1 MAHSSTVRP
10 SIGMN
15 WGFDVLDYVI
25 KAGTIVDGSGAPPTT
40 GDVAVRDGVIVSV
53 GGTIT
58 ESAKETIDADGAIV
72 TPGWVDVHTHYDGQ
86 VSWDDVMDPSAGNG
100 ATTVVMGNCGV
111 GFAPVRPGGQQT
123 LIELMEGVE
132 DIPGTALHE
141 GMEWGKWESFP
152 DYMDYISGRQYSLDI
167 GAQVAHGAVRYY
179 VMGERGAANEDATAG
194 DIAAMALLV
203 GRAVEAGAVGFSTS
217 RTIGHRSL
225 HGAPVPGTFAPLDE
239 LVAIAEAMGRTGKG
253 VFEMIPAGTVGKLDG
268 LGGER
273 STPYEE
279 FALMEQVS
287 KQGGRPVTFT
297 LVQSP
302 DYDQDLWREI
312 LDLTADANASG
323 AQMRPQV
330 SSRPIGFVTGL
341 SSYHAFQR
349 RPTYMALA
357 HLPLAD
363 RVIEMAKAEVKAA
376 ILADPDVP
384 VAEPG
389 SMANLFALFQRAAP
403 MIYPL
408 ADPVDYEPT
417 MDQTLGARM
426 ASTGREPLDVLY
438 DFLLEDGGMSMGAL
452 MGGNDIA
459 ERLEVLR
466 EMLLHPDTVTGLSDA
481 GAHVTLICDATMPTT
496 QLTYWVRDRK
506 RGERLPLEFIVAKQT
521 SANARLYG
529 FHDRGL
535 LAPGKRAD
543 INVIDLEH
551 LTVAPPKAH
560 HDLPAGGTRLIQP
573 VHGYLATMV
582 KGEVTRRH
590 DADTGARPGTL
601 VRST

>member
-1 MAHSSTVRP
+1 M
-10 SIGMN
+10 
-15 WGFDVLDYVI
+15 LDYVI
-25 KAGTIVDGSGAPPTT
+25 KGGTIVDGTGASPTV
-40 GDVAVRDGVIVSV
+40 GDVGVRDGVIVAV
-53 GGTIT
+53 GGSIT
-58 ESAKETIDADGAIV
+58 ESANETIDADGAIV
-72 TPGWVDVHTHYDGQ
+72 TPGWIDVHTHYDGQ

-111 GFAPVRPGGQQT
+111 GFAPVRPGGEQT

-152 DYMDYISGRQYSLDI
+152 DYMDYIGGRQYSLDI
-167 GAQVAHGAVRYY
+167 GAQIAHGAVRYY
-179 VMGERGAANEDATAG
+179 VMGERGSENEDATAA
-194 DIAAMALLV
+194 DIEAMAALV
-203 GRAVEAGAVGFSTS
+203 GQAVDAGAVGFSTS

-225 HGAPVPGTFAPLDE
+225 WGAPVPGTFAAVDE

-253 VFEMIPAGTVGKLDG
+253 VFEMIPAGTVGKLEG

-273 STPYEE
+273 FTPHQE
-279 FALMEQVS
+279 FALMHEVATR
-287 KQGGRPVTFT
+287 GGRPVTFT

-302 DYDQDLWREI
+302 DYDENLWREI
-312 LDLTADANASG
+312 LDLTADANAAG
-323 AQMRPQV
+323 AQMHPQV

-349 RPTYMALA
+349 RPTYMAIA
-357 HLPLAD
+357 HLPLAE
-363 RVIEMAKAEVKAA
+363 RVKEMSKAEVKSA
-376 ILADPDVP
+376 IMSEGDVP

-389 SMANLFALFQRAAP
+389 SMANLFGLFQMAAP

-426 ASTGREPLDVLY
+426 AATGREPLDVLY
-438 DFLLEDGGMSMGAL
+438 DFLLEDEGTSMGAL
-452 MGGNDIA
+452 MGSNDIA
-459 ERLEVLR
+459 DRQEVLR

-496 QLTYWVRDRK
+496 QLTYWARDRQ
-506 RGERLPLEFIVAKQT
+506 RGERLPVEFVVAKQT
-521 SANARLYG
+521 ARNARLYG
-529 FHDRGL
+529 FNDRGL
-535 LAPGKRAD
+535 LQPGKRAD
-543 INVIDLEH
+543 INVIDFDR

-573 VHGYLATMV
+573 VQGYLATMV
-582 KGEVTRRH
+582 KGEVTRRF

>member
-1 MAHSSTVRP
+1 
-10 SIGMN
+10 
-15 WGFDVLDYVI
+15 VLDHVI
-25 KAGTIVDGSGAPPTT
+25 KGGTIVDGTGASPTI
-40 GDVAVRDGVIVSV
+40 GDVGVRDGVIVAV

-58 ESAKETIDADGAIV
+58 EAARETIDADGAIV

-111 GFAPVRPGGQQT
+111 GFAPVRPGGEQT

-152 DYMDYISGRQYSLDI
+152 DYMDYISGRRYSLDI

-179 VMGERGAANEDATAG
+179 VMGERGVANEDATAT
-194 DIAAMALLV
+194 DIEAMASLV
-203 GRAVEAGAVGFSTS
+203 GEAVEAGAVGFSTS

-225 HGAPVPGTFAPLDE
+225 WGAPVPGTFAPVAE
-239 LVAIAEAMGRTGKG
+239 LVAIAEAMGRVGKG
-253 VFEMIPAGTVGKLDG
+253 VFEMIPAGTVGKLEG

-279 FALMEQVS
+279 FALMEQVA

-302 DYDQDLWREI
+302 DYDQDMWREI
-312 LDLTADANASG
+312 LDLTANANASG
-323 AQMRPQV
+323 AQMHPQV

-349 RPTYMALA
+349 RPTYMAMA
-357 HLPLAD
+357 HLLLAD
-363 RVIEMAKAEVKAA
+363 RVKEMAKSEVKAA
-376 ILADPDVP
+376 ILGESDVP

-389 SMANLFALFQRAAP
+389 SMANLFGLFQMAAP

-417 MDQTLGARM
+417 MDQMLGARM
-426 ASTGREPLDVLY
+426 AATGREPLDVLY
-438 DFLLEDGGMSMGAL
+438 DFLLEDGGTSMGAL
-452 MGGNDIA
+452 MGSNDIA
-459 ERLEVLR
+459 DRQEVLR

-496 QLTYWVRDRK
+496 QLTYWVRDRQ
-506 RGERLPLEFIVAKQT
+506 RGERLPLEFVVAKQT
-521 SANARLYG
+521 AGNARLYG
-529 FHDRGL
+529 FNDRGL

-543 INVIDLEH
+543 INVIDLDR

-573 VHGYLATMV
+573 VQGYLATMV

>member
-1 MAHSSTVRP
+1 MAHSSTVWP

>member
-1 MAHSSTVRP
+1 M
-10 SIGMN
+10 
-15 WGFDVLDYVI
+15 LDYVI
-25 KAGTIVDGSGAPPTT
+25 TGGTIVDGSGAPPTT
-40 GDVAVRDGVIVSV
+40 GDVGVRDGVIVSV
-53 GGTIT
+53 GEAIT
-58 ESAKETIDADGAIV
+58 EAARETIDADGAIV

-100 ATTVVMGNCGV
+100 ATTIVMGNCGV
-111 GFAPVRPGGQQT
+111 GFAPVRPGGEQS

-141 GMEWGKWESFP
+141 GIEWGRWESFP
-152 DYMDYISGRQYSLDI
+152 EYMDYIGGRQYSLDI

-179 VMGERGAANEDATAG
+179 VMGERGSENEDATAD
-194 DIAAMALLV
+194 DIATMAALV
-203 GRAVEAGAVGFSTS
+203 GEAVEAGAVGFSTS

-225 HGAPVPGTFAPLDE
+225 WGAPVPGTFAPVHE
-239 LVAIAEAMGRTGKG
+239 LVAIAQAMGRTGKG

-273 STPYEE
+273 FTPHEE
-279 FALMEQVS
+279 FALMEQVAT
-287 KQGGRPVTFT
+287 QGGRPVTFT

-302 DYDQDLWREI
+302 DYDQNLWREI
-312 LDLTADANASG
+312 LDMTAHANASG
-323 AQMRPQV
+323 ARMRPQV

-357 HLPLAD
+357 RLPLSE
-363 RVIEMAKAEVKAA
+363 RVKEMAKAEVKAA
-376 ILADPDVP
+376 ILSEADVP

-389 SMANLFALFQRAAP
+389 SMANLFRLFQMAAP

-417 MDQTLGARM
+417 MDQMLGARM
-426 ASTGREPLDVLY
+426 AATGREPLDVLY
-438 DFLLEDGGMSMGAL
+438 DFLLEGQGTAMGAL
-452 MGGNDIA
+452 MGSNDIA
-459 ERLEVLR
+459 ERQEVLR
-466 EMLLHPDTVTGLSDA
+466 EMLVHPDTVTGLSDA

-496 QLTYWVRDRK
+496 QLTYWVRDRQ

-521 SANARLYG
+521 ANNARLYG

-543 INVIDLEH
+543 INVIDLER

>member
-1 MAHSSTVRP
+1 M
-10 SIGMN
+10 
-15 WGFDVLDYVI
+15 LDYVI
-25 KAGTIVDGSGAPPTT
+25 TGGTIVDGSGAPPTT
-40 GDVAVRDGVIVSV
+40 GDVGVRDGVIVSV
-53 GGTIT
+53 GEAIT
-58 ESAKETIDADGAIV
+58 EAARETIDADGAIV

-100 ATTVVMGNCGV
+100 ATTIVMGNCGV
-111 GFAPVRPGGQQT
+111 GFAPVRPGGEQS

-141 GMEWGKWESFP
+141 GIEWGRWESFP
-152 DYMDYISGRQYSLDI
+152 EYMDYIGGRQYSLDI

-179 VMGERGAANEDATAG
+179 VMGERGSENEDATAD
-194 DIAAMALLV
+194 DIATMAALV
-203 GRAVEAGAVGFSTS
+203 GEAVEAGAVGFSTS

-225 HGAPVPGTFAPLDE
+225 WGAPVPGTFAPVHE
-239 LVAIAEAMGRTGKG
+239 LVAIAQAMGRTGKG

-273 STPYEE
+273 FTPHEE
-279 FALMEQVS
+279 FALMEQVAT
-287 KQGGRPVTFT
+287 QGGRPVTFT

-302 DYDQDLWREI
+302 DYDQNLWREI
-312 LDLTADANASG
+312 LDMTAHANASG
-323 AQMRPQV
+323 ARMHPQV

-357 HLPLAD
+357 RLPLSE
-363 RVIEMAKAEVKAA
+363 RVKEMAKAEVKAA
-376 ILADPDVP
+376 ILSEADVP

-389 SMANLFALFQRAAP
+389 SMANLFRLFQMAAP

-417 MDQTLGARM
+417 MDQMLGAQM
-426 ASTGREPLDVLY
+426 AATGREPLDVLY
-438 DFLLEDGGMSMGAL
+438 DFLLEGQGTAMGAL
-452 MGGNDIA
+452 MGSNDIA
-459 ERLEVLR
+459 ERQEVLR
-466 EMLLHPDTVTGLSDA
+466 EMLVHPDTVTGLSDA

-496 QLTYWVRDRK
+496 QLTYWVRDRQ

-521 SANARLYG
+521 ANNARLYG

-543 INVIDLEH
+543 INVIDLER

>member
-1 MAHSSTVRP
+1 M
-10 SIGMN
+10 
-15 WGFDVLDYVI
+15 LDYVI
-25 KAGTIVDGSGAPPTT
+25 TGGTIVDGSGAPPTT
-40 GDVAVRDGVIVSV
+40 GDVGVRDGVIVSV
-53 GGTIT
+53 GEAIT
-58 ESAKETIDADGAIV
+58 EAARETIDADGAIV

-100 ATTVVMGNCGV
+100 ATTIVMGNCGV
-111 GFAPVRPGGQQT
+111 GFAPVRPGGEQS

-141 GMEWGKWESFP
+141 GIEWGRWESFP
-152 DYMDYISGRQYSLDI
+152 EYMDYIGGRQYSLDI

-179 VMGERGAANEDATAG
+179 VMGERGSENEDATAD
-194 DIAAMALLV
+194 DIATMAALV
-203 GRAVEAGAVGFSTS
+203 GEAVEAGAVGFSTS

-225 HGAPVPGTFAPLDE
+225 WGAPVPGTFAPVHE
-239 LVAIAEAMGRTGKG
+239 LVAIAQAMGRTGKG

-273 STPYEE
+273 FTPHEE
-279 FALMEQVS
+279 FALMEQVAT
-287 KQGGRPVTFT
+287 QGGRPVTFT

-302 DYDQDLWREI
+302 DYDQNLWREI
-312 LDLTADANASG
+312 LDMTAHANASG
-323 AQMRPQV
+323 ARMHPQV

-357 HLPLAD
+357 RLPLSE
-363 RVIEMAKAEVKAA
+363 RVKEMAKAEVKAA
-376 ILADPDVP
+376 ILSEADVP

-389 SMANLFALFQRAAP
+389 SMANLFRLFQMAAP

-417 MDQTLGARM
+417 MDQMLGARM
-426 ASTGREPLDVLY
+426 AATGREPLDVLY
-438 DFLLEDGGMSMGAL
+438 DFLLEGEGTAMGAL
-452 MGGNDIA
+452 MGSNDIA
-459 ERLEVLR
+459 ERQEVLR
-466 EMLLHPDTVTGLSDA
+466 EMLVHPDTVTGLSDA

-496 QLTYWVRDRK
+496 QLTYWVRDRQ

-521 SANARLYG
+521 ANNARLYG

-543 INVIDLEH
+543 INVIDLER

>member
-1 MAHSSTVRP
+1 
-10 SIGMN
+10 
-15 WGFDVLDYVI
+15 VLDHVI
-25 KAGTIVDGSGAPPTT
+25 KGGTIVDGTGASPTI
-40 GDVAVRDGVIVSV
+40 GDVGVRDGVIVAV

-58 ESAKETIDADGAIV
+58 EAARETIDADGAIV

-111 GFAPVRPGGQQT
+111 GFAPVRPGGEQM

-179 VMGERGAANEDATAG
+179 VMGERGAANEDATAD
-194 DIAAMALLV
+194 DIAAMASLV
-203 GRAVEAGAVGFSTS
+203 GEAVDAGAVGFSTS

-225 HGAPVPGTFAPLDE
+225 WGAPVPGTFAPLEE

-253 VFEMIPAGTVGKLDG
+253 VFEMIPAGTVGKLEG

-273 STPYEE
+273 FTPHQE
-279 FALMEQVS
+279 FALMQEVATR
-287 KQGGRPVTFT
+287 GGRPVTFT

-312 LDLTADANASG
+312 LDLTADANAAG
-323 AQMRPQV
+323 AKMHPQV

-349 RPTYMALA
+349 RPTYMAIA
-357 HLPLAD
+357 HLPLAE
-363 RVIEMAKAEVKAA
+363 RVKEMTKPEVKSA
-376 ILADPDVP
+376 IMSEGDVP

-389 SMANLFALFQRAAP
+389 SMANLFALFQMAAP
-403 MIYPL
+403 MLYPL

-417 MDQTLGARM
+417 MDQMLGARM
-426 ASTGREPLDVLY
+426 AATGREPLDVLY
-438 DFLLEDGGMSMGAL
+438 DFLLEDEGTSMGAL
-452 MGGNDIA
+452 MGANDIA
-459 ERLEVLR
+459 ERQEVLR

-496 QLTYWVRDRK
+496 QLTYWARDRQ
-506 RGERLPLEFIVAKQT
+506 RGERLPLEFVVAKQT
-521 SANARLYG
+521 AVNARLYG

-535 LAPGKRAD
+535 LQPGKRAD
-543 INVIDLEH
+543 INVIDFDR

-573 VHGYLATMV
+573 VQGYLATMV

>member
-1 MAHSSTVRP
+1 M
-10 SIGMN
+10 
-15 WGFDVLDYVI
+15 LDYVI
-25 KAGTIVDGSGAPPTT
+25 KGGTIVDGTGAPPTT
-40 GDVAVRDGVIVSV
+40 GDVGVRDGVIVSV
-53 GGTIT
+53 GGTTT
-58 ESAKETIDADGAIV
+58 EAAKETIDADGAIV

-111 GFAPVRPGGQQT
+111 GFAPVRPGGEQT

-152 DYMDYISGRQYSLDI
+152 DYMDYISGRRYSLDI

-179 VMGERGAANEDATAG
+179 VMGERGVANEDATAA
-194 DIAAMALLV
+194 DIEAMASLV
-203 GRAVEAGAVGFSTS
+203 GEAVEAGAVGFSTS

-225 HGAPVPGTFAPLDE
+225 WGAPVPGTFAPVAE
-239 LVAIAEAMGRTGKG
+239 LVAIAEAMGRVGKG
-253 VFEMIPAGTVGKLDG
+253 VFEMIPAGTVGKLEG

-279 FALMEQVS
+279 FALMEQVA

-302 DYDQDLWREI
+302 DYDQDMWREI
-312 LDLTADANASG
+312 LDLTANANASG
-323 AQMRPQV
+323 AQMHPQV

-349 RPTYMALA
+349 RPTYMAMA

-363 RVIEMAKAEVKAA
+363 RVKEMAKSEVKAA
-376 ILADPDVP
+376 ILGESDAP

-389 SMANLFALFQRAAP
+389 SMANLFGLFQMAAP

-417 MDQTLGARM
+417 MDKMLGARM
-426 ASTGREPLDVLY
+426 AATGREPLDVLY
-438 DFLLEDGGMSMGAL
+438 DFLLEDGGTSMGAL
-452 MGGNDIA
+452 MGSNDIA
-459 ERLEVLR
+459 DRQEVLR

-496 QLTYWVRDRK
+496 QLTYWVRDRQ
-506 RGERLPLEFIVAKQT
+506 RGERLPLEFVVAKQT
-521 SANARLYG
+521 AGNARLYG
-529 FHDRGL
+529 FNDRGL

-543 INVIDLEH
+543 INVIDLDR

-573 VHGYLATMV
+573 VQGYLATMV

>member
-1 MAHSSTVRP
+1 M
-10 SIGMN
+10 
-15 WGFDVLDYVI
+15 LDYVI
-25 KAGTIVDGSGAPPTT
+25 KGGTIVDGTGATPTT
-40 GDVAVRDGVIVSV
+40 GDVGVRDGLIVSV
-53 GGTIT
+53 GDTIT
-58 ESAKETIDADGAIV
+58 EAAKDTIDADGAIV

-86 VSWDDVMDPSAGNG
+86 ISWDDVMDPSAGNG

-111 GFAPVRPGGQQT
+111 GFAPVRPGGEQT

-141 GMEWGKWESFP
+141 GMEWGAWETFP
-152 DYMDYISGRQYSLDI
+152 DYLDYIAGRQYSLDI

-179 VMGERGAANEDATAG
+179 VMGERGVANEDATAD
-194 DIAAMALLV
+194 DIAAMATLV
-203 GRAVEAGAVGFSTS
+203 GQAVDAGAVGFSTS

-225 HGAPVPGTFAPLDE
+225 WGSPVPGTFAPVDE

-253 VFEMIPAGTVGKLDG
+253 VFELIPAGTVGKLEG

-279 FALMEQVS
+279 FELMKQVAAR
-287 KQGGRPVTFT
+287 GGRPVTFT

-312 LDLTADANASG
+312 LDLTAEANAAG
-323 AQMRPQV
+323 TRMHPQV

-349 RPTYMALA
+349 RPTYMAIA
-357 HLPLAD
+357 HLPLAE
-363 RVIEMAKAEVKAA
+363 RAIEMAKAEVKAA
-376 ILADPDVP
+376 IMSEEDVR
-384 VAEPG
+384 VEQPG
-389 SMANLFALFQRAAP
+389 SMANLYGLFQMAAP
-403 MIYPL
+403 MMYPL

-417 MDQTLGARM
+417 LDQTLGARM
-426 ASTGREPLDVLY
+426 AATGREPFDVMY
-438 DFLLEDGGMSMGAL
+438 DFLLEDEGRAMAAL
-452 MGGNDIA
+452 MGSKDIA
-459 ERLEVLR
+459 DSQEVLR

-496 QLTYWVRDRK
+496 QLTYWTRDRK
-506 RGERLPLEFIVAKQT
+506 RGERIPLEFVVAKQT
-521 SANARLYG
+521 ANNARLYG
-529 FHDRGL
+529 LHDRGL
-535 LAPGKRAD
+535 LASGKRAD
-543 INVIDLEH
+543 INVIDLEN
-551 LTVAPPKAH
+551 LTVAPPLAH

-573 VHGYLATMV
+573 VQGYLATMV
-582 KGEVTRRH
+582 KGEVTRRN

-601 VRST
+601 VRSS

>member
-1 MAHSSTVRP
+1 M
-10 SIGMN
+10 
-15 WGFDVLDYVI
+15 LDHVI
-25 KAGTIVDGSGAPPTT
+25 KGGTIVDGTGASPTI
-40 GDVAVRDGVIVSV
+40 GDVGVRDGVIVAV

-58 ESAKETIDADGAIV
+58 EAARETIDADGAIV

-111 GFAPVRPGGQQT
+111 GFAPVRPGGEQT

-152 DYMDYISGRQYSLDI
+152 DYMDYISGRRYSLDI

-179 VMGERGAANEDATAG
+179 VMGERGAANEDATAD
-194 DIAAMALLV
+194 DIAAMASLV
-203 GRAVEAGAVGFSTS
+203 GEAVDAGAVGFSTS

-225 HGAPVPGTFAPLDE
+225 WGAPVPGTFAPVAE
-239 LVAIAEAMGRTGKG
+239 LVAIAEAMGRVGKG
-253 VFEMIPAGTVGKLDG
+253 VFEMIPAGTVGKLEG

-279 FALMEQVS
+279 FALMEQVA

-302 DYDQDLWREI
+302 DYDQDMWREI
-312 LDLTADANASG
+312 LDLTANANASG
-323 AQMRPQV
+323 AQMHPQV

-349 RPTYMALA
+349 RPTYMAMA

-363 RVIEMAKAEVKAA
+363 RVKEMAKSEVKAA
-376 ILADPDVP
+376 ILGESDVP

-389 SMANLFALFQRAAP
+389 SMANLFGLFQMAAP

-417 MDQTLGARM
+417 MDQMLGARM
-426 ASTGREPLDVLY
+426 AATGREPLDVLY
-438 DFLLEDGGMSMGAL
+438 DFLLEDGGTSMGAL
-452 MGGNDIA
+452 MGSNDIA
-459 ERLEVLR
+459 DRQEVLR

-496 QLTYWVRDRK
+496 QLTYWVRDRQ
-506 RGERLPLEFIVAKQT
+506 RGERLPLEFVVAKQT
-521 SANARLYG
+521 AGNARLYG
-529 FHDRGL
+529 FDDRGL

-543 INVIDLEH
+543 INVIDLDR

-573 VHGYLATMV
+573 VQGYLATMV

>member
-1 MAHSSTVRP
+1 M
-10 SIGMN
+10 
-15 WGFDVLDYVI
+15 LDYVI
-25 KAGTIVDGSGAPPTT
+25 RGGTIVDGTGESPTV
-40 GDVAVRDGVIVSV
+40 GDVGVRDGVIVAV
-53 GGTIT
+53 GGSIT
-58 ESAKETIDADGAIV
+58 ESANETIDADGAIV

-111 GFAPVRPGGQQT
+111 GFAPVRPGGEQT

-152 DYMDYISGRQYSLDI
+152 DYMDYIGGRQYSLDI
-167 GAQVAHGAVRYY
+167 GAQIAHGAVRYY
-179 VMGERGAANEDATAG
+179 VMGERGSENEDATAA
-194 DIAAMALLV
+194 DIEAMAALV
-203 GRAVEAGAVGFSTS
+203 GQAVDAGAVGFSTS

-225 HGAPVPGTFAPLDE
+225 WGAPVPGTFAAVDE

-253 VFEMIPAGTVGKLDG
+253 VFEMIPAGTVGKLEG

-273 STPYEE
+273 FTPHQE
-279 FALMEQVS
+279 FALMHEVATR
-287 KQGGRPVTFT
+287 GGRPVTFT

-302 DYDQDLWREI
+302 DYDENLWREI
-312 LDLTADANASG
+312 LDLTADANAAG
-323 AQMRPQV
+323 AQMHPQV

-349 RPTYMALA
+349 RPTYMAIA
-357 HLPLAD
+357 HLPLAE
-363 RVIEMAKAEVKAA
+363 RVKEMSKAEVKSA
-376 ILADPDVP
+376 IMSEGDVP

-389 SMANLFALFQRAAP
+389 SMANLFGLFQMAAP

-426 ASTGREPLDVLY
+426 AATGREPLDVLY
-438 DFLLEDGGMSMGAL
+438 DFLLEDEGTSMGAL
-452 MGGNDIA
+452 MGSNDIA
-459 ERLEVLR
+459 DRQEVLR

-496 QLTYWVRDRK
+496 QLTYWARDRQ
-506 RGERLPLEFIVAKQT
+506 RGERLPVEFVVAKQT
-521 SANARLYG
+521 ARNARLYG
-529 FHDRGL
+529 FNDRGL
-535 LAPGKRAD
+535 LQPGMRAD
-543 INVIDLEH
+543 INVIDFDR

-573 VHGYLATMV
+573 VQGYLATMV
-582 KGEVTRRH
+582 KGEVTRRF